1 MTGQFYLVYSKR
13 LVDLLL
19 VGILII
25 FSSWLIVLIFSI
37 YLITLQF
44 PVLFR
49 SSRMGEKGAPFTMLK
64 FRTLSGKEELPLIE
78 RKFLLGNF
86 LRLTN
91 LDELPQLWNVLKGE
105 MSIVGPRPLPV
116 EYSTLFSEEQKK
128 RHDVLPGITGWAQV
142 CGKNDISWQEK
153 FELDIYYV
161 NHVSLSLD
169 LKILVKTIILVFSFK
184 KDTSLSEKK
193 FTG

>member
-25 FSSWLIVLIFSI
+25 FSSWLIVLIFII

-44 PVLFR
+44 PVLFK

-105 MSIVGPRPLPV
+105 MSIVGPRPLPI
-116 EYSTLFSEEQKK
+116 EYSTLFSEEQKR
-128 RHDVLPGITGWAQV
+128 RHNVLPGITGWAQV

-153 FELDIYYV
+153 FELDLYYI
-161 NHVSLSLD
+161 NRASLFLD

-184 KDTSLSEKK
+184 KDTSLNEKK

>member
-25 FSSWLIVLIFSI
+25 FSSWLIVLIFII

-44 PVLFR
+44 PVLFK

-105 MSIVGPRPLPV
+105 MSIVGPRPLPI
-116 EYSTLFSEEQKK
+116 EYSTLFSEEQKR
-128 RHDVLPGITGWAQV
+128 RHNVLPGITGWAQV

-153 FELDIYYV
+153 FELDLYYI
-161 NHVSLSLD
+161 NQASLFLD

-184 KDTSLSEKK
+184 KDTSLNEKK